1 MGMPRSLLPRP
12 KPLMTVPDILMG
24 NGNSG
29 TGPPAILARV
39 DAVEAA
45 AALVVMVV
53 ERESRDGRKRMRKR
67 SNQVRTLKTKGTSA
81 E

>member
-1 MGMPRSLLPRP
+1 
-12 KPLMTVPDILMG
+12 
-24 NGNSG
+24 
-29 TGPPAILARV
+29 
-39 DAVEAA
+39 VEAA